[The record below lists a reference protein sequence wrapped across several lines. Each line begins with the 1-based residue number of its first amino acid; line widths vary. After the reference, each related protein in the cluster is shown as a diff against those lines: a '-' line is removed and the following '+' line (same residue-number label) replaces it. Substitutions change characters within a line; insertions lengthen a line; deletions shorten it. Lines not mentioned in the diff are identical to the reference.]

1 MSGLLTFLPSS
12 FILYISKT
20 TLALLAHQGG
30 LWSSWSTLVHPGP
43 PGPHFFEKLEKFGSG
58 RIKLDQEDHGD
69 HDPPWWTR
77 SVQDLGGPPSNILL
91 MFLIPCLLHTSL
103 SMKSSVAPESFMA

>member
-30 LWSSWSTLVHPGP
+30 LWSSWCPLVHPGP
-43 PGPHFFEKLEKFGSG
+43 PGPHFFEKLEKVGSG
-58 RIKLDQEDHGD
+58 QIKLDQEDHGD

-77 SVQDLGGPPSNILL
+77 SVQDLRGPPSDILRML
-91 MFLIPCLLHTSL
+91 VGVGRVVGEVPG
-103 SMKSSVAPESFMA
+103 